1 MALQWHGGTAGG
13 SNNVCDVIFL
23 FAVSAHDGTNTPQL
37 LETLQSKDEEV
48 QT

>member
-1 MALQWHGGTAGG
+1 MVVLQVVATMF
-13 SNNVCDVIFL
+13 VIFL
-23 FAVSAHDGTNTPQL
+23 FAVSAHDDTNTPQL